1 MIILSVIREKEREM
15 RKVIDLLDDEQREA
29 LLEVVDFGVAMCSAG
44 LTVELLK
51 GVADLLIG
59 S

>member
-1 MIILSVIREKEREM
+1 M

-29 LLEVVDFGVAMCSAG
+29 LPEVADFGIAMCSAG
-44 LTVELLK
+44 LAVALLK

>member
-1 MIILSVIREKEREM
+1 M

-29 LLEVVDFGVAMCSAG
+29 LLEVVDFGIAMCSAG

>member
-1 MIILSVIREKEREM
+1 M

-29 LLEVVDFGVAMCSAG
+29 LLEVVDFGIAMCSAG
-44 LTVELLK
+44 LIVELFRV
-51 GVADLLIG
+51 VADLLLG

>member
-1 MIILSVIREKEREM
+1 M
-15 RKVIDLLDDEQREA
+15 RKVIGLLDDEQREA
-29 LLEVVDFGVAMCSAG
+29 LLEVVDFGIAMCSAG
-44 LTVELLK
+44 LAVALLK